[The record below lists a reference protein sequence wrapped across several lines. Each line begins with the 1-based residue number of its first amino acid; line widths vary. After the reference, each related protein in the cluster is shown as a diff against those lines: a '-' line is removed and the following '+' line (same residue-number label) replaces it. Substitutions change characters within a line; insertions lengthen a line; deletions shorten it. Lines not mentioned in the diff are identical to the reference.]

1 MKQKEFLEYKIPIL
15 IKEGYSRSQAT
26 AVAYSMYE
34 RQQKNAQQGVYN
46 PTPSLWSWDNF
57 YAQPNRPYDFW
68 QNYTPNNNQP
78 YDFSQNYAATVNSRV
93 ASDLEVFENEQRMAQ
108 LEKDSAW
115 VRSLPQSKPS
125 TNIDDVINN
134 TVNKDINQYNDQQ
147 YNDIPSNPNN
157 TQRYN
162 IANPYGG
169 INLEAALNFTGNAFA
184 EGNTGLGIAGA
195 GFSLLS
201 GARNFMTGYAT
212 GKENKRI
219 KNEYLDKRFN
229 TPANH
234 VPLQQGGEITNADFL
249 TGQFIVDEGVGNYN
263 LENNEFVKRSA
274 TGNVQEVI
282 GEPHIKNG
290 KIADGVN
297 VQLNNGDKVL
307 SDYTKIPP
315 KDIKELKERYNLS
328 LKKGAT
334 FADAQKAYD
343 KKLGISKVTDE
354 LSEIIEKYGT
364 NNSVKDETAR
374 RLNEIVLSKK
384 IEDKKSKLN
393 SLKDPQGM
401 LFDDLFERQ
410 ERIPKKGDGST
421 LYDKNGK
428 EVTETNTNLSQQG
441 GLIEIAKKYGISPE
455 RAQELI
461 SMQQGGQAQQIHE
474 QVAQLLQQGVSAED
488 ILQQLLQAGLDEQQ
502 ASQIIEEVAVQL
514 QETAQQG
521 GQLRDI
527 TDEEFQA
534 LNKQQLA
541 NNSLEFTREGADALF
556 GGLDPTQTQPFPKLD
571 LGKYRDVGY
580 FDVNVDAD
588 GYYTLYN
595 TSKNPANYDLY
606 KEQVAA
612 IQKLNPNAK
621 IQRNHLTGYR
631 QEGGGY
637 TINTRYNPSIE
648 GYTTTPES
656 ILNQDTLSD
665 IEEVQPYTGEGYGSK
680 MASVEDTIRLHG
692 WYFDTD
698 EKKEA
703 FRKASKKKGE
713 QPEVKAFQEAYN
725 KEIEK
730 RAKAAGLSDNEIK
743 ETLDQIGFT
752 GNGVQKFDGKFGAFT
767 STRPLVNF
775 QKTPEGEI
783 KKDLTKPQEVA
794 SVTEET
800 TTTEQPITEN
810 VNTTKTV
817 MPWLPQKPFL
827 PPSALDSVAMEQ
839 ITLPRMEAIKATTEP
854 MLAEQERQRQA
865 DVARVRELGLSPQ
878 QEAALMAQGLAT
890 TQASA
895 NDAISRLS
903 QFNAQSQS
911 AADQFNLNQR
921 SKEDLTNA
929 ELRSQYQDKVFG
941 GQNAYENNL
950 RNFYNDMYLDN
961 VNKYKYINDINLI
974 NAENQNY
981 QLIPG
986 QGLQFINTPTTNLS
1000 LPSLTQQEI
1009 SNMTPEEYNNYIK
1022 LFNAKQRYGQ

>member
-1 MKQKEFLEYKIPIL
+1 MNKEEFISNKMKVLVG
-15 IKEGYSRSQAT
+15 KEGYSRAQAY
-26 AVAYSMYE
+26 AIANSMYE
-34 RQQKNAQQGVYN
+34 RQHKNAQQGVYN

-57 YAQPNRPYDFW
+57 YAQPNRPYDFG
-68 QNYTPNNNQP
+68 QNYTPQQQP
-78 YDFSQNYAATVNSRV
+78 TTTPPATQETVQRQQQFPVSELPTPTYANIVANPRDLITAGTIPTTSTPQQAEVN
-93 ASDLEVFENEQRMAQ
+93 E
-108 LEKDSAW
+108 
-115 VRSLPQSKPS
+115 
-125 TNIDDVINN
+125 
-134 TVNKDINQYNDQQ
+134 
-147 YNDIPSNPNN
+147 

-229 TPANH
+229 TPANY

-249 TGQFIVDEGVGNYN
+249 TGQFIVDEGIGNYN
-263 LENNEFVKRSA
+263 LENNEFVKRAS

-428 EVTETNTNLSQQG
+428 EVTETNTNVSQQG

-461 SMQQGGQAQQIHE
+461 SMQQGGQTQQIHE

-502 ASQIIEEVAVQL
+502 ATQIIEEVAVQL
-514 QETAQQG
+514 QGTAQQG

-527 TDEEFQA
+527 TDAEFQA
-534 LNKQQLA
+534 LNKQQFA

-606 KEQVAA
+606 KEQIAN
-612 IQKLNPNAK
+612 IQQLNPNAK
-621 IQRNHLTGYR
+621 IHRNNSTGFRPR
-631 QEGGGY
+631 QQGGY
-637 TINTRYNPSIE
+637 TVSTRYNPTLE
-648 GYTTTPES
+648 GYTVTPES

-783 KKDLTKPQEVA
+783 KKDLTKPQEV
-794 SVTEET
+794 STVTEET
-800 TTTEQPITEN
+800 VSSEQPITEN
-810 VNTTKTV
+810 VDTTKTV

-895 NDAISRLS
+895 NDAISRVS
-903 QFNAQSQS
+903 QFNAQSQA

-941 GQNAYENNL
+941 GQNAYESNL

-974 NAENQNY
+974 NSENQNY